1 MNLPNEP
8 QLATPGAG
16 LPFPEL
22 VIGRTLFALRRW
34 TGSRES
40 FTGRFNQERA
50 ALRRLLDTCDEKSLS
65 QRVLIKRP
73 PGLEDSSR
81 YWSVLM
87 TLDHL
92 RIVHHEFIRVI
103 GALGNGVV
111 PEGKAST
118 AAVKPDPEVSVTVI
132 AAYEQSCDALLEA
145 VAAVPNLKSQVR
157 FAHPWFG
164 PMDAYAWYALAGG
177 HMGIHR
183 VQIGRILA
191 GLAAQGSGISSSD
204 SVGIGTK

>member
-1 MNLPNEP
+1 MSLQNES
-8 QLATPGAG
+8 QLAAPGAG
-16 LPFPEL
+16 LPLPEL
-22 VIGRTLFALRRW
+22 FIGRVFFALRCW

-40 FTGRFNQERA
+40 FTQRFLKERA
-50 ALRRLLDTCDEKSLS
+50 AIRRLLDACDEKSLS

-81 YWSVLM
+81 FWSVIM

-92 RIVHHEFIRVI
+92 RIVHHEFSRIF
-103 GALGNGVV
+103 GALGNGVI

-118 AAVKPDPEVSVTVI
+118 AAVKPDPAVRVAVI
-132 AAYEQSCDALLEA
+132 AEYEASCDLLIEA
-145 VAAVPNLKSQVR
+145 VAAVPNLRSQVR

-183 VQIGRILA
+183 VQIERILT
-191 GLAAQGSGISSSD
+191 GLNTPVTLIRS
-204 SVGIGTK
+204 